1 MANLLDKASIV
12 LTPTAYD
19 NGKVLCAKPSEAPY
33 GDFDF
38 SRNSAATR
46 VNAQG
51 LVENVQILSS
61 NLVQNGDFSEEGS
74 EEVSNGSF
82 SQEGVEEITNG
93 DFSSD
98 TNWVKASGT
107 TISDGK
113 LNITANS
120 TNDRTFQNVGMVQG
134 KIYKLVLNVSN
145 YQSGSLFI
153 LFGGSNTPNIP
164 NIISNGTYTFYQ
176 ECIGTNG
183 YFYFGGNLF
192 NGSIDNVSVRE
203 VGQNWTLGTG
213 WSIGEDKA
221 VAVSGTS
228 SKLTQSISGLSGKTC
243 KVSFTL
249 SDFGGSGSVRVDF
262 GSVSSEPINTNGEH
276 IVYGTYDNNA
286 FELFKNGSFNGSIT
300 NISVKEVGQNWNFG
314 TGWSIGNDVASYDDL
329 TDNAI
334 LSQAMPM
341 AASKKFQ
348 LSFTILNGS
357 GARMQFTDN
366 TGLALYN
373 LYGEGNLSN
382 GDYSF
387 IFNTASSVSGF
398 RLYGYTLSGG
408 AFDIT
413 NISVIE
419 ITDDTNLPRISYEN
433 FSYQDALGSE
443 LVVNGDFATDSDW
456 NKQSGWVIT
465 NGYAESTALG
475 TRSIFQNTGAIVIGK
490 TYQITYTIL
499 ETNGGN
505 FRFSFGGVSGIN
517 RNSIGTY
524 TENIVATSTSGIV
537 YLDALNV
544 MIGKIDN
551 VSVKEY
557 LGQEVVPGSGCGS
570 WLWEPQSTNLITQSE
585 LFSDASWDK
594 VQTTIEAASITLPN
608 GLTNGYKLFANTT
621 GGTNHWIEK
630 TPFPTATTGQDYTLS
645 LFVKSAGSDFIQIA
659 ASTGFPVKYQNFN
672 ISTGTKASGN
682 ISDSS
687 ITDFGNGWYRISV
700 TETTIS
706 ASARY
711 LIIPILSDGG
721 RNPQFAGNADEDG
734 VYIWGAQLE
743 QQSYPTSYIPTSGS
757 SVTRNQDVCNN
768 GGSLASIN
776 STEGTLYFEFKP
788 NSTDIS
794 VVSINDGS
802 TSNFIQI
809 YIPQTASSLRYR
821 ANTSGVVQFNN
832 QISTAIDLTLNHKYA
847 IKWKLND
854 FSLWVDGIKINSQL
868 IGSTPI
874 GLNQIN
880 FYNVFG
886 GGNKVNGKTKALAV
900 WKEALSDQ
908 ELADLTY
915 PTPTDPTFALDFD
928 TIATDFTFARGSE
941 ATYVD
946 AQGLIQSTN
955 EIGPELVT
963 NGDFATDTDW
973 VKQSSW
979 SIANGSANCD
989 GSGGYRS
996 ISQSALTNQV
1006 GKTYRISYEVSNYV
1020 SGEVR
1025 FILGGLNLGQIISAN
1040 GVHTETIQAVNPST
1054 NSYIYIE
1061 TRGSGFT
1068 GSIDNV
1074 SVKEVITATNTPRLD
1089 YSTGAEAFLL
1099 EPQSTNLVTYSE
1111 DLSTYS
1117 TTNVTVSATTEKSPI
1132 NSVAPFLITEIATTN
1147 QHFIGGNFISLSGNN
1162 TISCFVKNVSLGRYF
1177 KIWGFGLGSANEAVI
1192 FDTNTETIYEPPTS
1206 NVYVGGSAKLEDYG
1220 NGWFRCSITINTT
1233 TTNSLAIGLINTVT
1247 GFGNNT
1253 YLGDITKS
1261 VLITGIQLEQQ
1272 SYATSYIPTSGTT
1285 VTRNQETC
1293 INATPEINSEE
1304 GVLYFEGSALVDA
1317 TTQRWISLGSGGNAN
1332 RVSILFNAPSRISCS
1347 VRASSAAVYDTNF
1360 NIGNQ
1365 TNHTKA
1371 AIRYKNNDF
1380 AFFVNGVK
1388 VNSQLSGTLS
1398 FNSPLSELA
1407 FDSADGG
1414 SKFSGNTKDLQ
1425 VYTKALSDAELIK
1438 LTT

>member
-1 MANLLDKASIV
+1 MANLLQKASIV

-19 NGKVLCAKPSEAPY
+19 NGKVLCAKPSEPPY

-61 NLVQNGDFSEEGS
+61 NLVQNGDFSEEGV

-164 NIISNGTYTFYQ
+164 NITSNGTYTFYQ

-192 NGSIDNVSVRE
+192 NGSIDNVSVKE
-203 VGQNWTLGTG
+203 VGQDWTLNTG

-221 VAVSGTS
+221 IATNVDNTFLIQNSI
-228 SKLTQSISGLSGKTC
+228 LTSGKTY
-243 KVSFTL
+243 KITYTIQDYTSGAVRFRANLVNGTTN
-249 SDFGGSGSVRVDF
+249 FG
-262 GSVSSEPINTNGEH
+262 N
-276 IVYGTYDNNA
+276 GTYTDYIVSASTQFALQGLNT
-286 FELFKNGSFNGSIT
+286 FNGSIT
-300 NISVKEVGQNWNFG
+300 NISVKEVGQNWNFTSG
-314 TGWSIGNDVASYDDL
+314 ATLTDIGAKITHTPTAGSIAQASVLTIGNLYKLTYEITESISGSLKFNSAVDSAMVTTVGVHIKYFEADGTTAAIARTNATNNDV
-329 TDNAI
+329 T
-334 LSQAMPM
+334 
-341 AASKKFQ
+341 
-348 LSFTILNGS
+348 
-357 GARMQFTDN
+357 
-366 TGLALYN
+366 
-373 LYGEGNLSN
+373 
-382 GDYSF
+382 
-387 IFNTASSVSGF
+387 
-398 RLYGYTLSGG
+398 
-408 AFDIT
+408 IT
-413 NISVIE
+413 NISIIE
-419 ITDDTNLPRISYEN
+419 ITDDTNLPRINYEG

-443 LVVNGDFATDSDW
+443 EIVNGDFSDGATGWELVGAANVS
-456 NKQSGWVIT
+456 NGVGNFVGSGDKILQRPNLTQGKFYRITFDILNYTSGTSKVYLGSTGDASFTATANGTYSVILE
-465 NGYAESTALG
+465 AEST
-475 TRSIFQNTGAIVIGK
+475 TDVVQWRSDSGSTFIG
-490 TYQITYTIL
+490 
-499 ETNGGN
+499 
-505 FRFSFGGVSGIN
+505 S
-517 RNSIGTY
+517 
-524 TENIVATSTSGIV
+524 
-537 YLDALNV
+537 
-544 MIGKIDN
+544 IDN
-551 VSVKEY
+551 CSVKEY
-557 LGQEVVPGSGCGS
+557 LGQEVVPDSGCGS
-570 WLWEPQSTNLITQSE
+570 WLFEPQTTQLLPYSEDYSQSSWSKGSDISIESGYLAPDGNNTAYKVTKTGEVTPYLSRNQSLIT
-585 LFSDASWDK
+585 
-594 VQTTIEAASITLPN
+594 TTTRSIYARTVS
-608 GLTNGYKLFANTT
+608 GT
-621 GGTNHWIEK
+621 G
-630 TPFPTATTGQDYTLS
+630 TATLLSHNSNTNNLFTLTEQWQRFELSNTASSPGLSTFYAADFRGSGTLTEYLVWGANATNDQDY
-645 LFVKSAGSDFIQIA
+645 A
-659 ASTGFPVKYQNFN
+659 
-672 ISTGTKASGN
+672 
-682 ISDSS
+682 
-687 ITDFGNGWYRISV
+687 
-700 TETTIS
+700 
-706 ASARY
+706 
-711 LIIPILSDGG
+711 
-721 RNPQFAGNADEDG
+721 
-734 VYIWGAQLE
+734 
-743 QQSYPTSYIPTSGS
+743 TSYIPSNGS
-757 SVTRNQDVCNN
+757 QVTRNQDVCTN

-776 STEGTLYFEFKP
+776 STEGTLYFEG
-788 NSTDIS
+788 S
-794 VVSINDGS
+794 VLAENTGTFRSIALSDG
-802 TSNFIQI
+802 
-809 YIPQTASSLRYR
+809 
-821 ANTSGVVQFNN
+821 
-832 QISTAIDLTLNHKYA
+832 TLNNRVVISYIDTTNMIRLIVFRNNGLQVIMDRTINATDTNKIAVKYEQ
-847 IKWKLND
+847 NEVD
-854 FSLWVDGIKINSQL
+854 FWINGIKVGTDTNAYM
-868 IGSTPI
+868 PI
-874 GLNQIN
+874 GLNELSFSRGDGDLN
-880 FYNVFG
+880 FF
-886 GGNKVNGKTKALAV
+886 GKTKALAV

-963 NGDFATDTDW
+963 NGDFATDSDW
-973 VKQSSW
+973 NKVNATISSGTGNLD
-979 SIANGSANCD
+979 ST
-989 GSGGYRS
+989 SGTS
-996 ISQSALTNQV
+996 LLFQSALVV
-1006 GKTYRISYEVSNYV
+1006 GKTYKAILDVTNYNGLGTCALIDSTGAIQFEITSNGNKEFY
-1020 SGEVR
+1020 
-1025 FILGGLNLGQIISAN
+1025 FTQGGSSAN
-1040 GVHTETIQAVNPST
+1040 LSFRAINGGI
-1054 NSYIYIE
+1054 
-1061 TRGSGFT
+1061 F
-1068 GSIDNV
+1068 SIDNV

-1099 EPQSTNLVTYSE
+1099 EPQSTNLVPYSE
-1111 DLSTYS
+1111 DFSQWLTISASATDNYATS
-1117 TTNVTVSATTEKSPI
+1117 PDGTTNASR
-1132 NSVAPFLITEIATTN
+1132 FLTTN
-1147 QHFIGGNFISLSGNN
+1147 TGAYLYLSNISVSNSTVYTISVYAKSNGNN
-1162 TISCFVKNVSLGRYF
+1162 LDDFRIYTSLGDSSTLTATSQWQRFTYTF
-1177 KIWGFGLGSANEAVI
+1177 TTSVTSINVGFRPSGSQNADI
-1192 FDTNTETIYEPPTS
+1192 LIYG
-1206 NVYVGGSAKLEDYG
+1206 YQ
-1220 NGWFRCSITINTT
+1220 I
-1233 TTNSLAIGLINTVT
+1233 
-1247 GFGNNT
+1247 
-1253 YLGDITKS
+1253 
-1261 VLITGIQLEQQ
+1261 EQQ